1 MSRLDGAC
9 GNMNVSA
16 SAGMRVAAFQRRSE
30 MDIQTEQIDSSE
42 MSEYTEE
49 MVEENLHGNDA
60 GRAFAR
66 KHIIEKMN
74 LFIDEYRRN
83 GYSENFVAGF
93 VDGINDVTGG
103 VIYLAPDDEETADLL
118 DNPPDSD

>member
-1 MSRLDGAC
+1 
-9 GNMNVSA
+9 
-16 SAGMRVAAFQRRSE
+16 
-30 MDIQTEQIDSSE
+30 MDTQTE
-42 MSEYTEE
+42 T
-49 MVEENLHGNDA
+49 VEEVLSPETEQNLQGNDA
-60 GRAFAR
+60 GRAFAH

-83 GYSENFVAGF
+83 GYDEWFISGF

-103 VIYLAPDDEETADLL
+103 VIYLDPGEEADEETEALL

>member
-1 MSRLDGAC
+1 
-9 GNMNVSA
+9 
-16 SAGMRVAAFQRRSE
+16 
-30 MDIQTEQIDSSE
+30 MDTQIDSSE
-42 MSEYTEE
+42 MSKYTEE

-93 VDGINDVTGG
+93 VDGLNDVTGG
-103 VIYLAPDDEETADLL
+103 NIGFYDDEETDELL
-118 DNPPDSD
+118 DSVPDSD